1 MYWCEMSIRVVP
13 NTVVLTKPGRALTID
28 ELMSRY
34 ALSNQADGKS
44 PKTIAWYGDILN
56 QFSAYLK
63 TERYPCHLSAISLD
77 IVRGYVLYLRHKP
90 KFKGHPFTPT
100 QADYLSPR
108 TVQCHVRALKAFSS
122 WLYAEGYTPE
132 NRLKNLKI
140 PKAPVTMIEPLTPE
154 EIKKVTVSINKKAP
168 TGARNHTIFVTLLD
182 TGLRASETVS
192 ITLSNLN
199 LKDGYIKVMGKGLK
213 ERIVPI
219 GKYVGMTLW
228 TYIDKVRPEPA
239 SPDCNNL
246 FLSQSGKQITVN
258 TMKLIFSRLA
268 KISSV
273 VRLHAH
279 LCRHTFAINYLLNGG
294 DIFSLRE
301 ILGHTTLDMVNHYLH
316 FTSSQITAQHHKYSP
331 MDKLQEVQEAKGG
344 ELILST
350 QD

>member
-1 MYWCEMSIRVVP
+1 MSIKVVP
-13 NTVVLTKPGRALTID
+13 NTVVLTKPGRALMID
-28 ELMSRY
+28 ELITRY

-44 PKTIAWYGDILN
+44 PKTIAWYRDILN

-77 IVRGYVLYLRHKP
+77 IIRGYVLYLRHKP

-140 PKAPVTMIEPLTPE
+140 PKAPVAVVEPLTPG
-154 EIKKVTVSINKKAP
+154 EIKKVTASINKKSP
-168 TGARNHTIFVTLLD
+168 TGTRNYALLATLLD
-182 TGLRASETVS
+182 TGLRASEAAG
-192 ITLSNLN
+192 ITLTNLN
-199 LKDGYIKVMGKGLK
+199 LADGYIKVMGKGSK

-219 GKYVGMTLW
+219 GKYIQMTLW
-228 TYIDKVRPEPA
+228 TYIDKVRPQPI
-239 SPDCNNL
+239 SPDYNNL
-246 FLSQSGKQITVN
+246 FLTHAGKPITVN
-258 TMKLIFSRLA
+258 TVKLVFSRLA
-268 KISSV
+268 RSSSV
-273 VRLHAH
+273 ERLHAH

-301 ILGHTTLDMVNHYLH
+301 ILGHTTLEMVNRYLH
-316 FTSSQITAQHHKYSP
+316 FTSSQITDQHHKYSP
-331 MDKLQEVQEAKGG
+331 MDRLQGVPK
-344 ELILST
+344 
-350 QD
+350 